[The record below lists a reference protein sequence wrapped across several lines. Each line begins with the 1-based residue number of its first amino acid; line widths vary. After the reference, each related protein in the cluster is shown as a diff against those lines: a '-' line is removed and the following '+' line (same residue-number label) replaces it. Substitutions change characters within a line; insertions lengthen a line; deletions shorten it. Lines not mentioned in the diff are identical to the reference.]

1 MEKERR
7 RKGMEKERRILKM
20 VVALAVVLIIN
31 IFFCPAPMA
40 QEKYTLRLATFYPSA
55 ATMAKHGITSV
66 IDEVSKRSKGR
77 LEIKPFYQETLFK
90 ARDQFHA
97 VTTGSV
103 DITFLVSAWAG
114 DVIPNFLVC
123 FCPFL
128 FDDYAHFSR
137 AWKAGISDIWTA
149 EAAKHNII
157 LLGNAPFY
165 TGVNQ
170 IYSRKKVV
178 RLPSDLKGLKMRSFN
193 LLLDTLIKEAGGT
206 PVSMPITDVYTVLDR
221 GTVDGF
227 ISSMIGGVEPMRLYE
242 VAKCANR
249 IPIVFGS
256 PNFNAINKKS
266 FESLPKDLQD
276 ILNEVNREKLWL
288 FSDELVT
295 KLENKTFE
303 RMKKKEGMEI
313 HNPTREE
320 LKEWRKAAKP
330 AWDKFIEITGETGR
344 KQIEIANATR

>member
-1 MEKERR
+1 MEKEIRV
-7 RKGMEKERRILKM
+7 LKI
-20 VVALAVVLIIN
+20 VVTLAFVLIIN
-31 IFFCPAPMA
+31 IFFCPALKA
-40 QEKYTLRLATFYPSA
+40 QEKYTLRLATFYASA
-55 ATMAKHGITSV
+55 SKMAEYGISSV
-66 IDEVSKRSKGR
+66 IEEVSKRSKGR

-103 DITFLVSAWAG
+103 DITFFVSAWAG

-242 VAKCANR
+242 VAKCSNR

-266 FESLPKDLQD
+266 FEGLPKDLQG
-276 ILNEVNREKLWL
+276 ILQEVNREKLWL

-295 KLENKTFE
+295 RLEDETFD

-313 HNPTREE
+313 YSPTQEE

-330 AWDKFIEITGETGR
+330 AWDKFIELTGETGR